1 MSSNSNVVALGTPI
15 FQAFDPDTNQF
26 LVGGKLFTLTPGGDL
41 SAKIPSYPTMIDAQ
55 NETNANTNPVILD
68 ATGSASVVLLGP
80 TKLVLQNAAG
90 DQEWTFD
97 NYNLTGAN
105 IYDDNGNALLLF
117 TGQTNA
123 QNEITI
129 SNAVA
134 GSSPSIMSSG
144 NDTNVGLTIGVKGTS
159 TINLNAGVSG
169 TTAVQGNLTATG
181 NATVTGNGII
191 HGTATIDGVTSIG
204 VVTTNSGIVFTPAT
218 TGGTPTLVTTG
229 TDSNITFQI
238 DSKGTG
244 GVRLRGDTSAAV
256 VPVGYQGQVLT
267 TTQVATPVGASVTSN
282 ITSLTLPIGH
292 WLLFGQVTTNI
303 PATNI
308 VLGLSL
314 VSGTFSAAC
323 LTQFTGSSGVTP
335 AFTTPVFPLVASVPT
350 NLWLIINM
358 TTAGSYTATGTIQA
372 IRIA

>member
-55 NETNANTNPVILD
+55 NQTNANTNPVILD
-68 ATGSASVVLLGP
+68 ATGSAPVVLLGP

-134 GSSPSIMSSG
+134 GSSPSIMASG
-144 NDTNVGLTIGVKGTS
+144 NDTNVGLTIGTKGTS
-159 TINLNAGVSG
+159 TINLNAGVAG
-169 TTAVQGNLTATG
+169 TTAIQGNLTATG

-204 VVTTNSGIVFTPAT
+204 VVTTNNGVVFTPAT
-218 TGGTPTLVTTG
+218 TGGIPTLVTTG
-229 TDSNITFQI
+229 TDPNITLQI

-244 GVRLRGDTSAAV
+244 GVRLRGDTSATV
-256 VPVGYQGQVLT
+256 TPVGYIGQVLT
-267 TTQVATPVGASVTSN
+267 TTAAAAPVGSSVTSN

-292 WLLFGQVTTNI
+292 WMLFGQVTTNI
-303 PATNI
+303 TGTNML
-308 VLGLSL
+308 LGLSL
-314 VSGTFSAAC
+314 TSGAFSNAC
-323 LTQFTGSSGVTP
+323 LTQFTGVVGVNP
-335 AFTTPVFPLVASVPT
+335 AWATPVFPLVISVPT
-350 NLWLIINM
+350 NIFLIINM
-358 TTAGSYTATGTIQA
+358 TSGGNYTATGTIQA